1 MLSLMAERPIEN
13 APEVEVDPDDAG
25 SALGDELSTTSTSLK
40 SSIVQ
45 YKWRHGRRYHA
56 YREGQYNFPN
66 DDKEQDRLDM
76 VHHVFRRLIGDKL
89 FLAPIDPDGKRILD
103 IGTGTGIWP
112 IQLGDEY
119 PGAELIV
126 GNDLSPIQPQW
137 IPPNVKFL
145 VDDVELDWAE
155 PEPYDYIHC
164 KYMAGSIKD
173 WPRLVRQIYDNLKP
187 GGWFEFVESA
197 NTLLSEDGSLKPDNA
212 MVTMMNGLMEACDKI
227 GRTLDPAPQMKSW
240 VEQAGFENVSQQ
252 VFKLPI
258 GSWPKDPRLK
268 ECGTLMRINFLDG
281 VEGFTAALFRDV
293 LQWSQDEVAL
303 LNAQV
308 KAAVRDSDT
317 HAIFNV
323 LVVTGQ
329 KPS

>member
-1 MLSLMAERPIEN
+1 MAEVPTAN
-13 APEVEVDPDDAG
+13 TPEVEVDLDDAA
-25 SALGDELSTTSTSLK
+25 SALGDELSTASDSLR
-40 SSIVQ
+40 SSILQ

-56 YREGQYNFPN
+56 YREGQYKFPN
-66 DDKEQDRLDM
+66 DDEEQDRLDM
-76 VHHVFRRLIGDKL
+76 MHHVFYRLIGDKL
-89 FLAPIDPDGKRILD
+89 FLAPINPDGKRILD
-103 IGTGTGIWP
+103 LGTGTGIWP
-112 IQLGDEY
+112 IQLGDEH
-119 PGAELIV
+119 PVAELIV
-126 GNDLSPIQPQW
+126 GNDLSPIQPHW
-137 IPPNVKFL
+137 APSNVKFL
-145 VDDVELDWAE
+145 VDDIELDWAE

-197 NTLLSEDGSLKPDNA
+197 NTLLSEDGSLKSDNP
-212 MVTMMNGLMEACDKI
+212 MVTMMNGLMEACEKI
-227 GRTLDPAPQMKSW
+227 GRTMDPAPNMKGW
-240 VEQAGFENVSQQ
+240 IQQAGFENVTQQ
-252 VFKLPI
+252 TFKLPI

-293 LQWSQDEVAL
+293 LQWSQEEVAV

-308 KAAVRDSDT
+308 RAAVRDRDV
-317 HAIFNV
+317 HPMFHV

>member
-1 MLSLMAERPIEN
+1 MGRFPSPTASDSLR
-13 APEVEVDPDDAG
+13 
-25 SALGDELSTTSTSLK
+25 

-56 YREGQYNFPN
+56 YHEGQYNFPN
-66 DDKEQDRLDM
+66 DDEEQDRLDM
-76 VHHVFRRLIGDKL
+76 IHHVFYRIIGDRL
-89 FLAPIDPDGKRILD
+89 FLAPFKPNGKRILD
-103 IGTGTGIWP
+103 LGTGTGIWP
-112 IQLGDEY
+112 IQLGD
-119 PGAELIV
+119 
-126 GNDLSPIQPQW
+126 DPIQPQW
-137 IPPNVKFL
+137 APPNVKFL
-145 VDDVELDWAE
+145 VDDVELDWVE

-173 WPRLVRQIYDNLKP
+173 WPRLVRQIYDNLEP

-212 MVTMMNGLMEACDKI
+212 MVTMMNSLMEACEKI
-227 GRTLDPAPQMKSW
+227 GRTMDPAPNMKGW
-240 VEQAGFENVSQQ
+240 VEQAGFENVTQQ
-252 VFKLPI
+252 TFKLPI
-258 GSWPKDPRLK
+258 GSWPKDPILK

-281 VEGFTAALFRDV
+281 VEGSTAALFRDV
-293 LQWSQDEVAL
+293 LEWSQEEVTV

-308 KAAVRDSDT
+308 RAAVRDRDV
-317 HAIFNV
+317 HPMFNV

>member
-1 MLSLMAERPIEN
+1 MAEVPIAN
-13 APEVEVDPDDAG
+13 IPEVEVDLDDAA
-25 SALGDELSTTSTSLK
+25 SALGDELSTASDSLR
-40 SSIVQ
+40 SSILQ

-66 DDKEQDRLDM
+66 DDEEQDRLDM
-76 VHHVFRRLIGDKL
+76 IHHVFYRLIGDKL
-89 FLAPIDPDGKRILD
+89 FLAPINPDGKRILD
-103 IGTGTGIWP
+103 LGTGTGIWP
-112 IQLGDEY
+112 IQLGDEH

-126 GNDLSPIQPQW
+126 GNDLSPIQPHW
-137 IPPNVKFL
+137 APSNVKFL

-164 KYMAGSIKD
+164 KYMAGAIKD
-173 WPRLVRQIYDNLKP
+173 WPRLVQQIYDNLKP

-197 NTLLSEDGSLKPDNA
+197 NTLFSEDGSLKSGNP
-212 MVTMMNGLMEACDKI
+212 MVTMMNGLTEACEKI
-227 GRTLDPAPQMKSW
+227 GRTMDPAPKMKDW
-240 VEQAGFENVSQQ
+240 IQQAGFKNVTQQ
-252 VFKLPI
+252 TFKLPI

-293 LQWSQDEVAL
+293 LQWSQEEVTI

-308 KAAVRDSDT
+308 RAAVRDRDV
-317 HAIFNV
+317 HPMFNV